1 MKEKDITRVFN
12 DAEIESLARDKA
24 LIRADAQKLRTELES
39 SNPNI
44 QIIHEFKQKLSDFQA
59 KEKVL
64 KECESF
70 I

>member
-44 QIIHEFKQKLSDFQA
+44 QIIHEFKQKLSDF
-59 KEKVL
+59 
-64 KECESF
+64 
-70 I
+70 